1 MLIDTLVLG
10 LEQVRY
16 DNPNIDI
23 EAPKVNM
30 LTGEISPY
38 IDIDGVRV
46 RKAYANLDNVYFTS
60 KAKRIPSGSTI
71 QVQHVQFSA
80 PKVLGL
86 DGKYVSHLSRGDVG
100 EALSMVRDTLRDNG
114 IFTDT
119 FDARLWRLDVACDVA
134 TSYPFDGY
142 GVIFDAMHYRNYADA
157 NLGSTYRIGGKSA
170 QWCVYD
176 KRAEC
181 KARGL
186 DVSNLP
192 DNLMRFEYRLLK
204 RYAIR
209 DAGFSDVTAL
219 IDGYDN
225 LPEMVTSAWD
235 RVLFD
240 KGDVGYEYNDT
251 WLETLLNAS
260 DGGST
265 RWLDKALKELG
276 FMLLKGEGV
285 EPDNLQRALLA
296 HGVSHVTA
304 KKYAD
309 ALRRVNL
316 SSDGGSLL
324 SELKDKVYAQ
334 LMHENA

>member
-10 LEQVRY
+10 LERVRY
-16 DNPNIDI
+16 SEPNIDA
-23 EAPKVNM
+23 EPPKVNM
-30 LTGEISPY
+30 LTGEISPS

-46 RKAYANLDNVYFTS
+46 RKAYANLENVHFTS
-60 KAKRIPSGSTI
+60 KAKRIPSGETL

-86 DGKYVSHLSRGDVG
+86 DGEYVSNLSRDDVCD
-100 EALSMVRDTLRDNG
+100 ALSMVRDTLADNG

-119 FDARLWRLDVACDVA
+119 FDARLWRLDIACDVS

-157 NLGSTYRIGGKSA
+157 NLGSTYRMGGKSA
-170 QWCVYD
+170 QWCIYD

-181 KARGL
+181 LARGL

-192 DNLMRFEYRLLK
+192 EHLMRFEYRLLK

-209 DAGFSDVTAL
+209 DAGFSDVTSL

-225 LPEMVTSAWD
+225 IRNITTSAWD
-235 RVLFD
+235 KVLFD
-240 KGDVGYEYNDT
+240 AGDTGYEYRDT

-260 DGGST
+260 EGGSM
-265 RWLDKALKELG
+265 RWLDKAIKELG
-276 FMLLKGEGV
+276 FMMLKGEGV
-285 EPDNLQRALLA
+285 EPDNFQRTLSA

-316 SSDGGSLL
+316 SSEGGALL
-324 SELKDKVYAQ
+324 SELKDKVRAQ
-334 LMHENA
+334 LM